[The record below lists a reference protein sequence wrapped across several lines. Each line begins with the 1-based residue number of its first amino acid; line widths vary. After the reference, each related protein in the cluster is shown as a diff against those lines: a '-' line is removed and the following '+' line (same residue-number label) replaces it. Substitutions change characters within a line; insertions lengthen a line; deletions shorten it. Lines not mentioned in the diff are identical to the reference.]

1 MAHHA
6 ILLAINSYPGL
17 TDLQGPE
24 LDADEFRA
32 WLEAPD
38 GGNVPLANIDVIKS
52 SQFPPDPDPYK
63 AQPAETA
70 FRAALQRL
78 LFNGNAFKGRVGER
92 LYLFFAGHGFAS
104 RQLNEA
110 ALYSAQATKVDPD
123 HIAGKRYATRIVNS
137 AAFDEVILI
146 MDCCRDVD
154 LSDSIRD
161 PTMKIPDRQALAA
174 NVRVLEAYAAGR
186 GQQARERAFP
196 ADGKVRGVFTHALV
210 DALRNAGGNE
220 EGKLTGTLLKAYIH
234 DRWPSLF
241 DDAATYDAHIGVPT
255 GAVDIVFA
263 SRAVEPK
270 VEIRIRAASHLP
282 TGTAIVI
289 LDAKRAEVA
298 RLAYD
303 PAGTK
308 TMLPP
313 SYYKAIAEG
322 TTRTAMFDA
331 AGLSVEVAI

>member
-161 PTMKIPDRQALAA
+161 PTMKIPGRWRPMSACWKRTRPAAA
-174 NVRVLEAYAAGR
+174 NKRENAHSRPMARFAGCSR
-186 GQQARERAFP
+186 MHWWMPCAMP
-196 ADGKVRGVFTHALV
+196 
-210 DALRNAGGNE
+210 
-220 EGKLTGTLLKAYIH
+220 
-234 DRWPSLF
+234 
-241 DDAATYDAHIGVPT
+241 AATR
-255 GAVDIVFA
+255 
-263 SRAVEPK
+263 RANSP
-270 VEIRIRAASHLP
+270 
-282 TGTAIVI
+282 
-289 LDAKRAEVA
+289 A
-298 RLAYD
+298 R
-303 PAGTK
+303 
-308 TMLPP
+308 
-313 SYYKAIAEG
+313 S
-322 TTRTAMFDA
+322 
-331 AGLSVEVAI
+331 